1 MNTIK
6 DERQKKLLLV
16 LPLLAIPFATL
27 FFWSL
32 GGGKAARAQAAT
44 AQVQGLNMKL
54 PGAKVKNDSAEN
66 KLGFYEQAE
75 ADSLKFKQL
84 RKDDPYYKAD
94 TNKTSIKKDSL
105 KGFDTGSVPKGD
117 DGMIGRSFST
127 KGLSLSRANL
137 AANEQQINQ
146 KLNEINRQ
154 ISQPPAPVQSNA
166 NIQTNDNS
174 NSAQLAALQAEI
186 QKMNNTNATDPQ
198 MQQLSGMLDK
208 IQEIQNPALVR
219 EKLKAQ
225 SEKERGTVLPVSS
238 TGYAGDPSV
247 MQSSTTGLDTA
258 SHPLSY
264 PSGQNGFFGLEQD
277 NVSQTGNAVSA
288 VVHETQ
294 TLTAGSTIKLR
305 LLQDIFINGMLIPKE
320 TFVFGTCAI
329 QGERLI
335 VDIKTIRFRNSVYP
349 VSMQVFDQDGLSGIY
364 VPGAISRDA
373 AKEGTDQAIQ
383 SYDPMSYDPSLGAQ
397 AATAGI
403 TMAKGFF
410 SKKVK
415 LVKVTVKAGYEVLL
429 LNGNQLNK

>member
-1 MNTIK
+1 VVNISIIYT
-6 DERQKKLLLV
+6 
-16 LPLLAIPFATL
+16 IPFATL

-94 TNKTSIKKDSL
+94 TGKTLIKKDSL

-117 DGMIGRSFST
+117 NSMIGRSFST
-127 KGLSLSRANL
+127 KGLSTSRANL
-137 AANEQQINQ
+137 ASNEQQINQ

-154 ISQPPAPVQSNA
+154 ISQPSTPVQPTENA
-166 NIQTNDNS
+166 QS
-174 NSAQLAALQAEI
+174 NSGNTAQLALMQAEI
-186 QKMNNTNATDPQ
+186 QRLGNANTPDPQ

-219 EKLKAQ
+219 QKLKAQ
-225 SEKERGTVLPVSS
+225 SEKERGTVLPVSGTAAAS
-238 TGYAGDPSV
+238 DPSV
-247 MQSSTTGLDTA
+247 MQGSIDTPN
-258 SHPLSY
+258 HPVINA
-264 PSGQNGFFGLEQD
+264 PVQNGFYGLDQD
-277 NVSQTGNAVSA
+277 NVNQSGNAVSA

-305 LLQDIFINGMLIPKE
+305 LLQDIFVNGVLIPKE
-320 TFVFGTCAI
+320 TFLFGTCSI
-329 QGERLI
+329 EGERLT
-335 VDIKTIRFRNSVYP
+335 VDIKTIRFRNSVFP
-349 VSMQVFDQDGLSGIY
+349 VAMQVFDQDGLSGIY

-383 SYDPMSYDPSLGAQ
+383 TYNPMSYDPSLGAQ
-397 AATAGI
+397 AATAGL
-403 TMAKGFF
+403 TMAKGFLG
-410 SKKVK
+410 KKVK

>member
-1 MNTIK
+1 
-6 DERQKKLLLV
+6 
-16 LPLLAIPFATL
+16 
-27 FFWSL
+27 
-32 GGGKAARAQAAT
+32 
-44 AQVQGLNMKL
+44 
-54 PGAKVKNDSAEN
+54 
-66 KLGFYEQAE
+66 
-75 ADSLKFKQL
+75 
-84 RKDDPYYKAD
+84 
-94 TNKTSIKKDSL
+94 
-105 KGFDTGSVPKGD
+105 
-117 DGMIGRSFST
+117 
-127 KGLSLSRANL
+127 
-137 AANEQQINQ
+137 
-146 KLNEINRQ
+146 
-154 ISQPPAPVQSNA
+154 
-166 NIQTNDNS
+166 
-174 NSAQLAALQAEI
+174 
-186 QKMNNTNATDPQ
+186 
-198 MQQLSGMLDK
+198 
-208 IQEIQNPALVR
+208 
-219 EKLKAQ
+219 
-225 SEKERGTVLPVSS
+225 
-238 TGYAGDPSV
+238 
-247 MQSSTTGLDTA
+247 LDTA